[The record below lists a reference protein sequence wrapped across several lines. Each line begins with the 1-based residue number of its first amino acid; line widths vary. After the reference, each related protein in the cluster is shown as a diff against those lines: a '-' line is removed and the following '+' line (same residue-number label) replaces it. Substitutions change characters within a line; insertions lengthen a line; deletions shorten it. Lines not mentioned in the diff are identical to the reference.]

1 MAITAA
7 GPTKKWADG
16 PFPLIKTPFVD
27 GDRKD
32 DYVLAATGMSLVH
45 NVIIRGLNAIYLQAP
60 HVLPADT
67 ADFIGY
73 ARAWSDF
80 VHIHHAGEEAA
91 FFPTIEKLTGV
102 PGIMDGNIQ
111 QHEAFS
117 AGLKAYDEYMGVATA
132 ESFSGA
138 RLVEIIDSFGQVLV
152 QHLADEIPTIL
163 ALAEHREKMDISKVI
178 DDEAK
183 HSMSKL
189 GFKTTVP
196 YLITALD
203 VTFEEGLHK
212 DFPPAP
218 GLVKAVARALAPRFN
233 KGYWRFA
240 PCAKD
245 GMPKDMLAAPEK

>member
-1 MAITAA
+1 YPIYST
-7 GPTKKWADG
+7 PTY
-16 PFPLIKTPFVD
+16 IYNYKTPPPPP
-27 GDRKD
+27 RKD
-32 DYVLAATGMSLVH
+32 DYVLVASQMSLVH

-60 HVLPADT
+60 HVLPADIP
-67 ADFIGY
+67 DFLGY

-80 VHIHHAGEEAA
+80 LHIHHGGEETA
-91 FFPTIEKLTGV
+91 FFPTVEKLTGV

-111 QHEAFS
+111 QHAAFSPGLEAFN
-117 AGLKAYDEYMGVATA
+117 GYIVAAAATP

-138 RLVEIIDSFGQVLV
+138 RLVEMIDAFAQTLV

-163 ALAEHREKMDISKVI
+163 ALAEHRDKMDILRVVEA
-178 DDEAK
+178 EAK
-183 HSMSKL
+183 HSMGKL

-203 VTFEEGLHK
+203 VTFEDGLHR

-233 KGYWRFA
+233 SGYWRFA
-240 PCAKD
+240 PCTKD
-245 GMPKDMLAAPEK
+245 GLPKDMLAAPEK

>member
-1 MAITAA
+1 
-7 GPTKKWADG
+7 
-16 PFPLIKTPFVD
+16 
-27 GDRKD
+27 
-32 DYVLAATGMSLVH
+32 MSLVH
-45 NVIIRGLNAIYLQAP
+45 NVITRGLNAIYLQAP

-67 ADFIGY
+67 PDFLGY
-73 ARAWSDF
+73 ATAWSDF

-91 FFPTIEKLTGV
+91 FFPTIEQLTGV

-117 AGLKAYDEYMGVATA
+117 AGLKAFDEYIAAATRA
-132 ESFSGA
+132 PESFSGA
-138 RLVEIIDSFGQVLV
+138 RLVEIIDGFGQALV

-178 DDEAK
+178 EDEAK

-203 VTFEEGLHK
+203 VTFEEGLHR

-245 GMPKDMLAAPEK
+245 GLPKDMLAAPEK